1 MKPIEKPYF
10 WQYPAGTIP
19 DELIQLSFKMA
30 ENKQRDDG
38 KVMDN
43 DGTVNK
49 DIRSVERTLIDEFD
63 PISIFLFGLAVKA
76 NQALFRYQLGGP
88 SQFEMLH
95 YDKQGDH
102 YDCHVDTV
110 EYDNGFSRKLTVM
123 GYLNEGYQGG
133 EFYFQT
139 LQGVKHMVE
148 VGKGTVLVFPP
159 YVMHGVEPVKEG
171 VRESVVGWITGPTF
185 K

>member
-10 WQYPAGTIP
+10 WQYPPGTIS
-19 DELIQLSFKMA
+19 DELIEATFKMA
-30 ENKQRDDG
+30 ETRQREEG
-38 KVMDN
+38 KVMD
-43 DGTVNK
+43 GSIAK
-49 DIRSVERTLIDEFD
+49 DIRSVERTPIDEFD
-63 PISIFLFGLAVKA
+63 PISVFMFGLAVKA

-88 SQFEMLH
+88 CQFEMLH
-95 YDKQGDH
+95 YDKKGDH
-102 YDCHVDTV
+102 YDCHVDSI

-123 GYLNEGYQGG
+123 GYLNDGYKGG

-159 YVMHGVEPVKEG
+159 FIMHGVEPVTEG
-171 VRESVVGWITGPTF
+171 ARESVVGWVTGPNF